1 MKREESR
8 GRFALMAFKFKIR
21 DLLSPP
27 GKILAEAGIRPGD
40 TVLDFGCGPG
50 GFVAAAS
57 RLAGDEGSVYALD
70 RRREALESVGAIVAK
85 RRLMNVRTI
94 LSDGPTG
101 LPDRSVDV
109 ALLYDTFHSL
119 DPPDPV
125 LAELHRVLKD
135 GGTLSFS
142 DHHLA
147 DDVIRMRVASS
158 GFFEFV
164 ERKRKTHLF
173 KKKA

>member
-1 MKREESR
+1 
-8 GRFALMAFKFKIR
+8 MAFKFKIR

-50 GFVAAAS
+50 GFVAPAS
-57 RLAGDEGSVYALD
+57 RLAGDAGSVYALD
-70 RRREALESVGAIVAK
+70 RRREALDTVGSIVAK

-109 ALLYDTFHSL
+109 ALLYDTFHAL
-119 DPPDPV
+119 DPPGPV

-142 DHHLA
+142 DHHMKDGAIRAAVAARGLFELA
-147 DDVIRMRVASS
+147 
-158 GFFEFV
+158 
-164 ERKRKTHLF
+164 ERGRKTYLF
-173 KKKA
+173 RKKT